1 MLPEIV
7 TQADSGYQGI
17 KELHPNSE
25 LPVKSSKKHPLTK
38 EQKKENRRLSR
49 SRVFIENVNR
59 VLKVFKILSERYRNR
74 RKKFGLRLNL
84 IAGISNL
91 HLNILYCKLNI

>member
-17 KELHPNSE
+17 KELHSNSE

-38 EQKKENRRLSR
+38 EQKKENRHLSR

-59 VLKVFKILSERYRNR
+59 KLKVFKILSERYRNR

-84 IAGISNL
+84 IAGICNFY
-91 HLNILYCKLNI
+91 LNCKLNI